1 MDLTLVVPCFN
12 EEESI
17 ESTVQ
22 SLKAAYPNVPI
33 IVVNDG
39 STDQSAQK
47 IASISGIQVI
57 THETNRG
64 YGASLKSAIQKATT
78 PYICFFDADGQHD
91 PKDIAKLYAET
102 KNGHMM
108 VVGARDKNFLRD
120 YKRVFG
126 KKILIGFAN
135 FLMRKKIKD
144 LNSGLRIVHQ
154 KILNE
159 CFNLLPDGFSASTT
173 TTVYAICHHYSVH
186 YVPIHIRPRIGK
198 SSVRQFAD
206 GFRVLLLLIRL
217 SVMFKPLQF
226 FLPLSFFFILSGT
239 LYGLWKSLL
248 VHQGIPVGGG
258 LLIILGFHCF
268 FFGLL
273 ADGMK
278 YSRSK

>member
-126 KKILIGFAN
+126 TKILIGFAN
-135 FLMRKKIKD
+135 FL
-144 LNSGLRIVHQ
+144 
-154 KILNE
+154 
-159 CFNLLPDGFSASTT
+159 
-173 TTVYAICHHYSVH
+173 
-186 YVPIHIRPRIGK
+186 IHIRPRIGK